1 MDNRKIL
8 IIEDEPSLLDIYTT
22 FLSAKGF
29 EVDTAEDGGQAIS
42 KAQQQEYALVIV
54 DLGLPVKGGMD
65 VIQDIKS
72 IWPDTDFI
80 VCTGQCSFDS
90 AIEAMRLD
98 VFDYLCKPVV
108 MESLIRSIG
117 NALEKRRLKLDNK
130 RLLAELQYERSSLEN
145 RVIAS
150 KKAVETHLK
159 DSTIFIGESPAV
171 RQIRQLIA
179 EVAPSDMTILIRGE
193 SGTGKDVVANLIHEW
208 SGRAAT
214 GKCIK
219 INCPAISE
227 SLLESE
233 MFGHERGAFTGAHRD
248 KPGRV
253 EFADDGT
260 VFLDEIGTISLA
272 FQAKLLQVIEQ
283 KTFVRV
289 GGNKTLKVNARF
301 IAATNAPLEAMIN
314 KGLFRPDLLYR
325 LAQYTIFISP
335 LRERRED
342 IPLLINHY
350 MHYYLAKYERTLQ
363 AIPHEIMDMLT
374 AYDWPGNVRELQ
386 SVVNR
391 VVLSG
396 KFDILQELLNMA
408 GSSVRPEKSKKIH
421 DTEVKLILSILNE
434 TKWNRRRAA
443 ELLGISYSTLRR
455 KIEKYEMDI
464 GMKQFSDGEAQI
476 DKPADML
483 RPGN

>member
-1 MDNRKIL
+1 M
-8 IIEDEPSLLDIYTT
+8 
-22 FLSAKGF
+22 
-29 EVDTAEDGGQAIS
+29 
-42 KAQQQEYALVIV
+42 
-54 DLGLPVKGGMD
+54 
-65 VIQDIKS
+65 
-72 IWPDTDFI
+72 
-80 VCTGQCSFDS
+80 
-90 AIEAMRLD
+90 
-98 VFDYLCKPVV
+98 
-108 MESLIRSIG
+108 
-117 NALEKRRLKLDNK
+117 
-130 RLLAELQYERSSLEN
+130 
-145 RVIAS
+145 
-150 KKAVETHLK
+150 
-159 DSTIFIGESPAV
+159 
-171 RQIRQLIA
+171 
-179 EVAPSDMTILIRGE
+179 IRGE

-227 SLLESE
+227 TLLESE

-248 KPGRV
+248 KPGRI

-289 GGNKTLKVNARF
+289 GGNKTLTVNARF
-301 IAATNAPLEAMIN
+301 IAATNAHLETMIN

-342 IPLLINHY
+342 IPLLVNHY
-350 MHYYLAKYERTLQ
+350 MQYYLTKYERTMQ
-363 AIPHEIMDMLT
+363 AVPHEIMDMLA

-391 VVLSG
+391 VVISG
-396 KFDILQELLNMA
+396 KFDVLQEHIHMA
-408 GSSVRPEKSKKIH
+408 DNSVKPEKSKKIH

-464 GMKQFSDGEAQI
+464 GMKPFSDGDAQI
-476 DKPADML
+476 SKPADL
-483 RPGN
+483 RSGT

>member
-1 MDNRKIL
+1 MLNEKIL
-8 IIEDEPSLLDIYTT
+8 IIEDDPSLLDIYTS
-22 FLSAKGF
+22 FLSAKGLAA
-29 EVDTAEDGGQAIS
+29 ETAEDGELALRKVQE
-42 KAQQQEYALVIV
+42 QEYALVIV

-65 VIQDIKS
+65 VIHEIKK

-98 VFDYLCKPVV
+98 VFDYLCKPVA
-108 MESLIRSIG
+108 MESLLRSIG
-117 NALEKRRLKLDNK
+117 NALEKRRLKLENR
-130 RLLAELQYERSSLEN
+130 RLLAELQLERSSLEH
-145 RVIAS
+145 RIIAS
-150 KKAVETHLK
+150 KKALAKHLEE
-159 DSTIFIGESPAV
+159 STLFIGESTAV
-171 RQIRQLIA
+171 KQIRQLIA
-179 EVAPSDMTILIRGE
+179 EVAPSDLTILIRGE

-208 SGRAAT
+208 SGRVAN
-214 GKCIK
+214 GSFIK

-233 MFGHERGAFTGAHRD
+233 MFGHERGAFTGAHRE
-248 KPGRV
+248 KPGRI
-253 EFADDGT
+253 EYADEGT
-260 VFLDEIGTISLA
+260 VFLDEIGTISLE

-289 GGNKTLKVNARF
+289 GGNKTLEVNARF
-301 IAATNAPLEAMIN
+301 IAATNAHLEDMIY

-325 LAQYTIFISP
+325 LAQYTIFLSP

-350 MHYYLAKYERTLQ
+350 MHYYLRKYDRGMQTV
-363 AIPHEIMDMLT
+363 PHEIMARLVD
-374 AYDWPGNVRELQ
+374 YDWPGNVRELQ

-391 VVLSG
+391 VAISG
-396 KFDILQELLNMA
+396 KDDVFLEHLNMA
-408 GSSVRPEKSKKIH
+408 GNSIKPERHKKIQ
-421 DTEVKLILSILNE
+421 DTEASLIRSILAE

-443 ELLGISYSTLRR
+443 EVLGISYSTLRR

-464 GMKQFSDGEAQI
+464 DANQPGDGDA
-476 DKPADML
+476 DMSKPAAI
-483 RPGN
+483 RPAS